1 MLVAYFLIL
10 TNPSDVSAFRSAG
23 YEPIAT
29 TQSQQFGFVEGHI
42 ITSPRDRSYSE
53 PLHTEELLNHSLN
66 LVSTG
71 GQQDGSPGFQHS
83 SESATHLQSPSTPRH
98 GPSSQSS
105 SSSNSMTAVSPLD
118 VEDQLPT
125 ATGHTG
131 SRLPSTTPSWDTPSW
146 VTTTWEVPQHHT
158 EPTSINTLL
167 AATDPEDPDFVPPF
181 RESEE
186 GVDSGMRRVYRTQ
199 PNEALSLREK
209 LSLAQSLLVPFM
221 VPLFLVY
228 VA

>member
-1 MLVAYFLIL
+1 MLVAYFILL
-10 TNPSDVSAFRSAG
+10 TNPSDISALRSAG
-23 YEPIAT
+23 YEPIAII
-29 TQSQQFGFVEGHI
+29 QSQQFGSVGGHAL
-42 ITSPRDRSYSE
+42 TSPRDRSHSE
-53 PLHTEELLNHSLN
+53 PLHAEVLLNSSLSPS
-66 LVSTG
+66 STG
-71 GQQDGSPGFQHS
+71 QDSPQGYQYS
-83 SESATHLQSPSTPRH
+83 RAASTHLQSPSTPRDA
-98 GPSSQSS
+98 PSSKSS
-105 SSSNSMTAVSPLD
+105 SSTNSMILVSPPA
-118 VEDQLPT
+118 VADQPSSV
-125 ATGHTG
+125 TGHTC
-131 SRLPSTTPSWDTPSW
+131 SRHPSTVPSWDATA
-146 VTTTWEVPQHHT
+146 WEAPHHQT

-199 PNEALSLREK
+199 PNEALSLQEK